1 MSMQLRPLHP
11 LFVAE
16 VSGLDLS
23 RPLDPAVAR
32 EIEQAMD
39 THAVLVFRNQTLTQ
53 AEQIRFA
60 ESFGPLDLGLRK
72 LSTGPQGSGH
82 RLDHEALIDISN
94 VGLDGQV
101 VERDSRKI
109 LSNLAN
115 QLWHSDSS
123 FQSPRAQ
130 YSMLYAV
137 VLPSK
142 GGQTEFAD
150 LRAAYDALDDDMKR
164 EIAGLEAEHYALHS
178 RIALGDTGYTEAQ
191 KATIPAVRWPL
202 TQIHAGSGRPLL
214 FVGVHARA
222 IIGYTVPEGRMLLS
236 DLLEHA
242 TRREF
247 VYRHEW
253 RVGDLVMWDNR
264 STIHRGRRYD
274 LNERRELRRSTTE
287 DLAPVRAVAA

>member
-39 THAVLVFRNQTLTQ
+39 THAVLVFRNQT
-53 AEQIRFA
+53 
-60 ESFGPLDLGLRK
+60 
-72 LSTGPQGSGH
+72 
-82 RLDHEALIDISN
+82 
-94 VGLDGQV
+94 
-101 VERDSRKI
+101 
-109 LSNLAN
+109 
-115 QLWHSDSS
+115 
-123 FQSPRAQ
+123 
-130 YSMLYAV
+130 
-137 VLPSK
+137 
-142 GGQTEFAD
+142 
-150 LRAAYDALDDDMKR
+150 
-164 EIAGLEAEHYALHS
+164 
-178 RIALGDTGYTEAQ
+178 
-191 KATIPAVRWPL
+191 L

-253 RVGDLVMWDNR
+253 RVGDLVMWDDR

>member
-1 MSMQLRPLHP
+1 MILTLRPLHP

-16 VSGLDLS
+16 VSGIDLS
-23 RPLDPAVAR
+23 RPLSAAETR

-39 THAVLVFRNQTLTQ
+39 EHAVLVFRDQTLTQ

-72 LSTGPQGSGH
+72 LPSGPAATQH
-82 RLDHEALIDISN
+82 RLEHEALIDISN
-94 VGLDGQV
+94 VGADGGLAA
-101 VERDSRKI
+101 RDSRKI

-123 FQSPRAQ
+123 FQAPRAQ

-137 VLPSK
+137 VLPSR

-150 LRAAYDALDDDMKR
+150 LRAAYDALPDDMKR
-164 EIAGLEAEHYALHS
+164 EINGLEAEHYALHS
-178 RIALGDTGYTEAQ
+178 RMNLGDTAYTEEQ
-191 KATIPAVRWPL
+191 KAAIPAVRWPL
-202 TQIHAGSGRPLL
+202 AQIHAGSGRPLL

-222 IIGYTVPEGRMLLS
+222 IIGYSLPEGRLLLS

-242 TRREF
+242 TQREF

-264 STIHRGRRYD
+264 ATIHRGRRYD
-274 LNERRELRRSTTE
+274 LAERRELRRSTTE
-287 DLAPVRAVAA
+287 DHAPIRMAAA